1 MPLTGLLGTD
11 SSNEYMM
18 TRIGGEEAIFVNA
31 TSTNAAAT
39 ANGAFGIITT
49 ESLTSPAAVVYSLV
63 LTNSFIGAGDIVQ
76 AQVGNG
82 TNTQGTPT
90 VAYVTPAAGSATI
103 VINNTHTATAYSG
116 TLKISYT
123 VIKAA
128 TTPIPVLSS

>member
-1 MPLTGLLGTD
+1 MPLAGLDGTD
-11 SSNEYMM
+11 STNQRMM

-31 TSTNAAAT
+31 TSTSSAAT

-49 ESLTSPAAVVYSLV
+49 EALTIPASTIYSLV
-63 LTNSFIGAGDIVQ
+63 LTNSFIGPNDIVQ

-90 VAYVTPAAGSATI
+90 VAFVTPGTGSATI
-103 VINNTHTATAYSG
+103 VVNNTHTATAYSG

-128 TTPIPVLSS
+128 TVPIPVLAS